1 MGYRR
6 HRAGR
11 EEELARPVA
20 RPAPLSRPR
29 ARDRRIAR
37 ALACGA
43 LLLALPLASACAAAA
58 PPPGSGDLT
67 LTIGVAEG
75 AASSDEQGAQQIVNA
90 FVREGLTQLSAD
102 GRVQPRVAAS
112 WRWEDNGSTLRVVLR
127 PDVKFHDNTPVTAAV
142 VADLLRPMVTDIA
155 RQSVYPSFEDITSIE
170 PDGVLDL
177 LIHVSRFSALL
188 PEDLSF
194 PLVRPEA
201 FGTGPYRVVPA
212 TTAGDFELRRFDAY
226 YMGRPAIGHV
236 ILRPFE
242 TLRTT
247 WSSLLRGDVDMATEV
262 PPSSIDFVR
271 NDDVQVFDFKRWY
284 QYLLAFNSAKGP
296 LRHPQ
301 VRLALNLAVDR
312 ERLIQRVMQGK
323 ASPAYGPIWPGFWA
337 HDATVAPYA
346 FDPDMA
352 ARLLDEAGFPL
363 PAVSERADAPP
374 ARFRFVCLVPENLST
389 WERIALEVQR
399 SLFMVGVDVQFKT
412 VSLTE
417 FGESI
422 GAGQFDAALIDL
434 ISGPT
439 VGRAYVRLRSAAAF
453 KGTTNTLGYENA
465 EAEDLFNVLRRSS
478 NEAAIRTA
486 TGRLQRVLLD
496 DPPAL
501 FLAWSER
508 SRAIRRE
515 FRVVQE
521 GERDP
526 LSSLWRW
533 TAADAPQIV
542 AAQ

>member
-1 MGYRR
+1 M
-6 HRAGR
+6 
-11 EEELARPVA
+11 
-20 RPAPLSRPR
+20 
-29 ARDRRIAR
+29 
-37 ALACGA
+37 
-43 LLLALPLASACAAAA
+43 ASACAPAS
-58 PPPGSGDLT
+58 PPPSSGDLT

-112 WRWEDNGSTLRVVLR
+112 WRWEDNGTTLRVVLR
-127 PDVKFHDNTPVTAAV
+127 PDVKFHDNIQVTAAA
-142 VADLLRPMVTDIA
+142 VADLLRPLVTDIA
-155 RQSVYPSFEDITSIE
+155 RQSLYPSFEDITSIE
-170 PDGVLDL
+170 SDGDLDL

-188 PEDLSF
+188 PEDLSL
-194 PLVRPEA
+194 PLVRPEGI
-201 FGTGPYRVVPA
+201 GTGPYRVVPA
-212 TTAGDFELRRFDAY
+212 TGDDFALRRFDDY
-226 YMGRPAIGHV
+226 YMGRPAIGRV

-262 PPSSIDFVR
+262 PPTSVDFVR
-271 NDDVQVFDFKRWY
+271 NDDVQVVDFKRWY
-284 QYLLAFNSAKGP
+284 QYLLAFNSATGP

-312 ERLIQRVMQGK
+312 ERLIARVMQGK
-323 ASPAYGPIWPGFWA
+323 GTTAYGPIWPGFWA
-337 HDATVAPYA
+337 YDATVAPYA

-363 PAVSERADAPP
+363 PAVSDRADAPP

-417 FGESI
+417 FGQSI
-422 GAGQFDAALIDL
+422 GAGRFDAALIDL

-439 VGRAYVRLRSAAAF
+439 VARGYLRLRSAATF
-453 KGTTNTLGYENA
+453 KGTANTLGYENA
-465 EAEDLFNVLRRSS
+465 EAEELFNVLRRSS

-501 FLAWSER
+501 FLAWNER

-533 TAADAPQIV
+533 TAADTTQIA